1 MINAFEKAPQM
12 IGDSKDDST
21 TKLEKAKNFKVKGTQ
36 LLKEGKYNKAIDN
49 YQKIIDTLKFE
60 DIYGPNKTES
70 KELLQAGRLNI
81 SLCLMKLKEW
91 EEAKEMCTKVT

>member
-1 MINAFEKAPQM
+1 MINAFEQPPKM
-12 IGDSKDDST
+12 MGESKDDTT
-21 TKLEKAKNFKVKGTQ
+21 TKLEKAKDFKAKGTQ
-36 LLKEGKYNKAIDN
+36 LLKEGKYNEAIDN
-49 YQKIIDTLKFE
+49 YQKIIDTLTFE

-91 EEAKEMCTKVT
+91 EKAKDMCTEVR